1 MFNISTKSLTII
13 SHMSL
18 YMKPSSIPG
27 VYNERGKLF
36 TINPGS
42 CKQISVYGEQLKTI
56 NEIEY
61 RAWNPFRSKMAS
73 ALLKG
78 LTNVALTQNSTLLY
92 LGAASGTTVSHF
104 SDILIKGMIY
114 AVEHSPIVAKNLVV
128 LAEQRENIVPIFADA
143 NHPEIFETIVPKVD
157 MIYQD
162 ISQRNQADIFA
173 RNINRFLN
181 EDGQGIIMVKAR
193 SIDVSLKP
201 KKAYETVCHH
211 LKDNDLK
218 IQQVFELEPYEKDH
232 AAILVSKN

>member
-1 MFNISTKSLTII
+1 MLL
-13 SHMSL
+13 H
-18 YMKPSSIPG
+18 MKPSIIPG
-27 VYNERGKLF
+27 VYTDRGKF
-36 TINPGS
+36 YTINPSS
-42 CKQISVYGEQLKTI
+42 CKNISVYGEQLRTI

-78 LTNVALTQNSTLLY
+78 LTNVTLTHNSTLLY

-114 AVEHSPIVAKNLVV
+114 AVEHSPIVAKDLVL
-128 LAEQRENIVPIFADA
+128 LAEQRKNIIPIFADA
-143 NHPEIFETIVPKVD
+143 NHPEIIETIVPKVD

-181 EDGQGIIMVKAR
+181 EAGQGIIMVKAR
-193 SIDVSLKP
+193 SIDVSLEP
-201 KKAYETVCHH
+201 KKAYETVCDH
-211 LKDNDLK
+211 LKNNDLK
-218 IQQVFELEPYEKDH
+218 IQQVLELGSYEKDH
-232 AAILVSKN
+232 AAILVSKNKEKRL